1 MEELAIPRAQVA
13 ARPQAHRSG
22 FGTTIEGNTHSL
34 ELMSV
39 EDTCANGPPKAR
51 VDEFVGELSALAL
64 DYLLERGVPPAG
76 NRTLD
81 WDNPATARFFDPH
94 LRPAW
99 HRWRKE
105 HVPTAAALLPCQR
118 PDLGT
123 LADGTP
129 CSTHEQELFRYLLDC
144 VGLRTRAAIMRQLL
158 TAHATFAQNGE
169 PLRWLSLACG
179 AAVPVLD
186 AATHLH
192 QAGGNVTITLA
203 DHDVAALRLAERLAA
218 ERGMTVRTSRVNVL
232 RRHGLAVTLGVESQD
247 VIDILGL
254 FEYLQDEDWSYHYER
269 VVDGSRRPLAGAVSF
284 LRNAWALVRP
294 GGLLV
299 FGNMLETH
307 PQLDFTL
314 HVVQWPHIR
323 PRSPQQI
330 RHVVQ
335 QAGLPVASLRGYQA
349 PDGVYGVY
357 ALVKPH

>member
-1 MEELAIPRAQVA
+1 MDKVAAPRAQLA
-13 ARPQAHRSG
+13 PGPHAHPSG
-22 FGTTIEGNTHSL
+22 CGATTEAGRRFL
-34 ELMSV
+34 ELVSV
-39 EDTCANGPPKAR
+39 EDAYADGPPRAR
-51 VDEFVGELSALAL
+51 VDEFVGDLSALAL
-64 DYLLERGVPPAG
+64 NYLLARGVPMDGHRAV
-76 NRTLD
+76 D
-81 WDNPATARFFDPH
+81 WDNPATARFFDPQA
-94 LRPAW
+94 RPAW
-99 HRWRKE
+99 LRWRQE

-118 PDLGT
+118 PDVGT

-129 CSTHEQELFRYLLDC
+129 CSPHEQELFRYLLDC
-144 VGLRTRAAIMRQLL
+144 VGLRTRAAIMSQLL
-158 TAHATFAQNGE
+158 TAHAASADSGR

-179 AAVPVLD
+179 AAVPVLN
-186 AATHLH
+186 AATQLH
-192 QAGGNVTITLA
+192 QAGESVSITLA

-218 ERGMTVRTSRVNVL
+218 ECRVTVRTSRINVL
-232 RRHGLAVTLGVESQD
+232 RRHGLAATFGVESQD

-254 FEYLQDEDWSYHYER
+254 FEYLQDEDWSYRYER

-330 RHVVQ
+330 WHVVQ
-335 QAGLPVASLRGYQA
+335 QAGLPVESLRGYQT

-357 ALVKPH
+357 ALVKPS